1 MGQRGLFCAVGNRVD
16 EPSREARGKP
26 GGSHQSLPL
35 VISPVQRNS
44 RSRAV
49 DRAAAPPPLPGRFPY
64 SVVRDVV
71 DYVDSLFLVAKRVRS
86 DQHSNCARAFAP
98 RFPLR
103 KPLP

>member
-44 RSRAV
+44 RARAV
-49 DRAAAPPPLPGRFPY
+49 DRAEAGPPLPSRFPDLGKPRLDR
-64 SVVRDVV
+64 VGCQ
-71 DYVDSLFLVAKRVRS
+71 SLSPER
-86 DQHSNCARAFAP
+86 P
-98 RFPLR
+98 TLR
-103 KPLP
+103 